1 MPFLT
6 GPGVP
11 AGSVVKAT
19 EKSCFKQLTQQNF
32 SKIHSRN
39 DRSHTKHNLFNKRNL
54 LNKLVR
60 EADQFWSSAGTGVS
74 APS

>member
-11 AGSVVKAT
+11 AESVIKAT

-39 DRSHTKHNLFNKRNL
+39 DRSHTKHNLFNQRN
-54 LNKLVR
+54 
-60 EADQFWSSAGTGVS
+60 
-74 APS
+74 